1 MWFDSFTAEVFSNS
15 SAPNPECP
23 QIQGGYINYP
33 DTFFMKHYS
42 ADGNVSLNR
51 AGPDAW
57 PHLMYGNGN
66 GEASVNPS
74 EREHGM
80 PADFLTPLVE
90 VKGMFD
96 SKGCFDLYSRA
107 VRPPPPTLPPPG
119 PPVSYPAPGGAH
131 AGDGDPTRWER
142 DPVAA
147 DGTKAK
153 RDPDVA
159 DCQQG
164 DRPADARGVWHQ
176 RRSVRQGRPCR
187 QGDAPERQGQARGH
201 SRAPRPSRAPAGRPR
216 RVTMDLLSCRR
227 ACRRSR
233 REAPAADAT
242 ARSAE
247 KNALP
252 GSPAALLHIQGQV
265 RDARAQHTRSSAGS
279 GCDPRRACK

>member
-1 MWFDSFTAEVFSNS
+1 MHACPPSQVKDYASNETSPVPIAGPGPNDSGPWPLPATSIANRNAVMKVQPQLYWSYEKDSPYFHMWFDSFTAEVFSNS

-107 VRPPPPTLPPPG
+107 VRPPPPHPSSPRTARFLPG
-119 PPVSYPAPGGAH
+119 S
-131 AGDGDPTRWER
+131 RW
-142 DPVAA
+142 
-147 DGTKAK
+147 
-153 RDPDVA
+153 
-159 DCQQG
+159 
-164 DRPADARGVWHQ
+164 
-176 RRSVRQGRPCR
+176 
-187 QGDAPERQGQARGH
+187 
-201 SRAPRPSRAPAGRPR
+201 RPR
-216 RVTMDLLSCRR
+216 R
-227 ACRRSR
+227 
-233 REAPAADAT
+233 
-242 ARSAE
+242 
-247 KNALP
+247 
-252 GSPAALLHIQGQV
+252 
-265 RDARAQHTRSSAGS
+265 
-279 GCDPRRACK
+279 